1 MPGMTELGA
10 SALAFRGVT
19 AGYKG
24 RTVLRGVDFGIA
36 EGEFVSLIGPNG
48 SGKSTLLKTATGLLK
63 ASEGKVE
70 VFGREV
76 SSLKPRERASLIGV
90 VPQKLDSPMAFTVGE
105 IVMLGRNLR
114 GRWTGLQGRDY
125 DSVEKAMIYTHVFDM
140 KERRFNELSAGEQQ
154 RTALAM
160 ALAQEPRIIM
170 LDESIA
176 HLDINHSQEVLRILM
191 NINREEKIT
200 VLLVSHDLN
209 LAAQVAGRLMLVQ
222 HGRLVKNGSP
232 EEVMQADL
240 LSRVYDCELRVRRDP
255 FSGNPVV
262 SGALDEL
269 LRRPAVR
276 KRLHVICGGGSG
288 IELFRRL
295 SIEGFEVTSGVL
307 NRLDSDAEAARA
319 LDIQCVLEQPFSAVG
334 SEAFR
339 QAAAMVSQADGVVIG
354 PVPIGPGN
362 LVNLRLA
369 AEALDAGKPVWI
381 ASGLDKRDYTPGKE
395 AAEMSS
401 RLRNA
406 GATEW
411 KGIQELTALLN
422 RAWPESQR

>member
-10 SALAFRGVT
+10 PALAFHAVT

-24 RTVLRGVDFGIA
+24 RTVLHDVDFEIA

-114 GRWTGLQGRDY
+114 GRWTGLEGHDY
-125 DSVEKAMIYTHVFDM
+125 DSVEKAMIYTNVFDLR
-140 KERRFNELSAGEQQ
+140 ERRFNELSAGEQQ

-191 NINREEKIT
+191 NINREERIT

-232 EEVMQADL
+232 EEVMQSEL

-276 KRLHVICGGGSG
+276 KRLHIICGGGSG

-295 SIEGFEVTSGVL
+295 SIEGFELTSGVL

-319 LDIQCVLEQPFSAVG
+319 LDIPCVLEQPFSAVG
-334 SEAFR
+334 DEAFR
-339 QAAAMVSQADGVVIG
+339 QAAAMVTEADGVVIG

-369 AEALDAGKPVWI
+369 AEALEAGKPAWI

-395 AAEMSS
+395 AAEMSA
-401 RLRNA
+401 RLRKA

-411 KGIQELTALLN
+411 KGIQELTAMLN
-422 RAWPESQR
+422 RAWPESQH

>member
-10 SALAFRGVT
+10 PALAFRGVT

-24 RTVLRGVDFGIA
+24 RTVLHGVDFEIA

-48 SGKSTLLKTATGLLK
+48 SGKSTMLKTATGLLK
-63 ASEGKVE
+63 SSEGKVE

-76 SSLKPRERASLIGV
+76 SSLKPRDRASLIGV

-114 GRWTGLQGRDY
+114 GRWTGLQVRDY
-125 DSVEKAMIYTHVFDM
+125 DSVEKAMIYTNVFDM

-191 NINREEKIT
+191 NINREERIT

-269 LRRPAVR
+269 LRRPALR

-319 LDIQCVLEQPFSAVG
+319 LDIPCVLEQPFSAVG

-339 QAAAMVSQADGVVIG
+339 QAAAMVSEADGVVIG

-369 AEALDAGKPVWI
+369 AEALEAGKPVWI

-395 AAEMSS
+395 AAELSAK
-401 RLRNA
+401 LRSA

-411 KGIQELTALLN
+411 KGVHELTALLN
-422 RAWPESQR
+422 RAWPQSNH